1 MILAPAP
8 DRVLLLLRL
17 FAMWLGADCDEPSH
31 DAIVPIPRRGP
42 ALYPAVGALEDRNIA
57 RDHDNQGL
65 IVDNQR
71 FVSSIAD
78 QTTHLAATSLLM
90 DGEDS
95 SHRLAPDVLFL
106 IFKYK
111 KHKCSMLLA
120 AWTIASCSIRSN
132 QIG

>member
-78 QTTHLAATSLLM
+78 QTTHLADLVML
-90 DGEDS
+90 S
-95 SHRLAPDVLFL
+95 SKLGTFL
-106 IFKYK
+106 QPQA
-111 KHKCSMLLA
+111 C
-120 AWTIASCSIRSN
+120 
-132 QIG
+132 

>member
-1 MILAPAP
+1 MVAAAVPAPPRIVLLPYHICGMILAPAP

-17 FAMWLGADCDEPSH
+17 FAMWLGANCDEPSH
-31 DAIVPIPRRGP
+31 DAIVPNPRRGP

-78 QTTHLAATSLLM
+78 QTTHLAGETS
-90 DGEDS
+90 
-95 SHRLAPDVLFL
+95 HPL
-106 IFKYK
+106 IF
-111 KHKCSMLLA
+111 
-120 AWTIASCSIRSN
+120 R
-132 QIG
+132 